1 MGFLGRSVF
10 FFMTLTAPVFLA
22 QPEAHAQDGS
32 RANIPAAAQ
41 MVYELANQARMQAG
55 AGRLHWDPALANAAL
70 YHCQRMVA
78 EGPISHRYA
87 GEPDLASRAG
97 RAGAHFSL
105 VEENVAIGPSAQ
117 GIHQEWMNSPGHRS
131 NLLSPDVDRVGVAVV
146 ESRGVLY
153 AVADYARQVESLSAR
168 DVEARVAGLVRASGV
183 SILGDPAQARAA
195 CVTDEGVPRG
205 SSSLQP
211 GFIMRW
217 QNSDLSQL
225 PQALADRLA
234 SGRYRRAEVGS
245 CPTRGGEGS
254 FTAYRVAVILY

>member
-1 MGFLGRSVF
+1 MHVSV
-10 FFMTLTAPVFLA
+10 V
-22 QPEAHAQDGS
+22 
-32 RANIPAAAQ
+32 
-41 MVYELANQARMQAG
+41 
-55 AGRLHWDPALANAAL
+55 
-70 YHCQRMVA
+70 
-78 EGPISHRYA
+78 YA
-87 GEPDLASRAG
+87 GIRYVL
-97 RAGAHFSL
+97 
-105 VEENVAIGPSAQ
+105 PSTVGTQLRVSYPNWQSQRFGQ
-117 GIHQEWMNSPGHRS
+117 G
-131 NLLSPDVDRVGVAVV
+131 
-146 ESRGVLY
+146 
-153 AVADYARQVESLSAR
+153 
-168 DVEARVAGLVRASGV
+168 GV